1 MSIQNVPAIVDQYG
15 REIRSDPF
23 RGAHSAAGNVFEA
36 ANQFSAELGSWYAP
50 EITADSALLPNLKT
64 LRGRHHDAVR
74 NNGFMSG
81 AVQTHLDNIIGSGLR
96 LNVRPDWKYLGL
108 DKDSDS
114 DRTAEWERMTQAK
127 FRNWAYDVNNYCD
140 ASRRKNFAG
149 IMAQAYRSY
158 LTSFEILGTS
168 EWIERRGSKF
178 RTAIQMI
185 DPARLSNPNGQVDS
199 NRLRAGVELG
209 DMGDPIAHHIS
220 SSLDQFADYSNPV
233 RKWTRVPTETEW
245 GRKLVLHRYDEE
257 QPGQSR
263 GKTGIVSVLSKLKM
277 LEKFEGVT
285 LQASIL
291 NAMYAAVIE
300 SSMDWQSV
308 ASGLGAV
315 GNDNPLSVYM
325 GNVADYHGDKGIRF
339 NGVKIPHLFPGEQLK
354 MTAPEH
360 PSAQF
365 NMFEEAALR
374 YLSAG
379 ANLTYEQFSR
389 DWSKSNYSS
398 ARGAL
403 LEVWRFF
410 NGRHAHIA
418 APFATDVY
426 LLWLEEAIDNSEVEL
441 LSGAPDFYEAKT
453 AWGGCKWIGPG
464 RSHIDPEKEANA
476 TRIEY
481 GMHLTT
487 LEEEA
492 ALRGR
497 DWEEVLE
504 QRKQEDKRMRQL
516 GLNPEAVLAAALNAK
531 PTGMPAQE
539 PAAPAQ

>member
-1 MSIQNVPAIVDQYG
+1 MSSHFEVTRGSAFNAAD
-15 REIRSDPF
+15 RTSD
-23 RGAHSAAGNVFEA
+23 
-36 ANQFSAELGSWYAP
+36 ELASWYAP
-50 EITADSALLPNLKT
+50 EMTGDTALLPHLGT
-64 LRGRHHDAVR
+64 LRGRHHDTIR

-81 AVQTHLDNIIGSGLR
+81 AVQTHLDNVIGSGLR
-96 LNVRPDWKYLGL
+96 LNVKPDWKYLGL
-108 DKDSDS
+108 ANEADAEK
-114 DRTAEWERMTQAK
+114 TAEWERITQSK
-127 FRNWAYDVNNYCD
+127 FNSWAYDVNNYCD
-140 ASRRKNFAG
+140 ASRKKNFAG

-158 LTSFEILGTS
+158 LTSFEIFGTA
-168 EWIERRGSKF
+168 EWIPRAGSKF
-178 RTAIQMI
+178 CTAIQLL
-185 DPARLSNPNGQVDS
+185 DPARLSNPYGQSDTS
-199 NRLRAGVELG
+199 KLRAGVVSG
-209 DMGDPIAHHIS
+209 DMGEPVAYCIS
-220 SSLDQFADYSNPV
+220 SALDEIQNSSASV
-233 RKWTRVPTETEW
+233 RNWKRVPCETEW
-245 GRKLVLHRYDEE
+245 GRKIVIHRFDEE

-263 GKTGIVSVLSKLKM
+263 GKTGIVSVLSKVKM

-291 NAMYAAVIE
+291 NAMYAAVIV

-308 ASGLGAV
+308 GAAI
-315 GNDNPLSVYM
+315 GANADDPTLAYM
-325 GNVADYHGDKGIRF
+325 ENVSAFHKESGIRF
-339 NGVKIPHLFPGEQLK
+339 NGLKIPHLFPGEELK
-354 MTAPEH
+354 ITESKH

-365 NMFEEAALR
+365 NQFEEAALR
-374 YLSAG
+374 YLAAG

-410 NGRHAHIA
+410 AGRHVHIA

-426 LLWLEEAIDNSEVEL
+426 LLWLEEAIDNGEVEL
-441 LSGAPDFYEAKT
+441 FPGAPDFYEAKT

-492 ALRGR
+492 AARGK
-497 DWEEVLE
+497 DWEDVLI
-504 QRKQEDKRMRQL
+504 QRQQEDRRMRQL
-516 GLNPEAVLAAALNAK
+516 GLNPDAVLSAALNAK
-531 PTGMPAQE
+531 PSLPAQE
-539 PAAPAQ
+539 NVPPQKPEQPEPQEQS